1 MSGRARRRAPAHLSG
16 LAALLLATI
25 GLQLSYSEPGL
36 LFLGPVLLLFAALA
50 TGRYPAESLL
60 LRVAGLARRRRRAP
74 SRSAPRRSVDLAR
87 PRGGTLLALA
97 LAGRA
102 PPL

>member
-1 MSGRARRRAPAHLSG
+1 MSLRARRLAPAQFAA
-16 LAALLLATI
+16 LAALLAVTV

-36 LFLGPVLLLFAALA
+36 LFLGPVLLLFAAL
-50 TGRYPAESLL
+50 TIGRYPGESLL
-60 LRVAGLARRRRRAP
+60 LWVTARARRPRRAP
-74 SRSAPRRSVDLAR
+74 RAFVPRRTLQISH
-87 PRGGTLLALA
+87 PRGGALLALA